1 MEVQDNVVFDV
12 ENRGDEV
19 DCFIEFNNKCDE
31 LDIFMF
37 FVFIDSEVF
46 SILEVF
52 FMDDLEDLIYFLG
65 DVLIFLV
72 DLLRI
77 VNEWENRYFSLK
89 IVNDIEQCK
98 VNSRFLSDI
107 KCFDIGISESVREN
121 VIINDDFSKSSDV
134 DENYSRDEEKR

>member
-19 DCFIEFNNKCDE
+19 DRFIEFNNKCDE

-37 FVFIDSEVF
+37 FLFIDSEIF

-52 FMDDLEDLIYFLG
+52 LMDDLEDLIYFLG

-77 VNEWENRYFSLK
+77 VNEWENRYFQFK
-89 IVNDIEQCK
+89 IVNELEQCK

-107 KCFDIGISESVREN
+107 KCFDVGISDSVREN

-134 DENYSRDEEKR
+134 GENYSSDEEKR

>member
-1 MEVQDNVVFDV
+1 
-12 ENRGDEV
+12 
-19 DCFIEFNNKCDE
+19 
-31 LDIFMF
+31 MF

-77 VNEWENRYFSLK
+77 VNEWENRYFLLK
-89 IVNDIEQCK
+89 IVNDIE
-98 VNSRFLSDI
+98 
-107 KCFDIGISESVREN
+107 
-121 VIINDDFSKSSDV
+121 
-134 DENYSRDEEKR
+134 

>member
-19 DCFIEFNNKCDE
+19 DCFIESNNKCDE

-37 FVFIDSEVF
+37 FVFIDSEIF

-52 FMDDLEDLIYFLG
+52 LMDNLEDLIYFLG

-72 DLLRI
+72 DFLKI
-77 VNEWENRYFSLK
+77 VDEWENRYFSFK
-89 IVNDIEQCK
+89 IVYDIEQCK
-98 VNSRFLSDI
+98 VSSRFLSDI
-107 KCFDIGISESVREN
+107 KCFDIGISDSVREN

-134 DENYSRDEEKR
+134 DENYSSDEEKR

>member
-19 DCFIEFNNKCDE
+19 DRFIEFNNKCDE

-77 VNEWENRYFSLK
+77 VNEWENRYFQFK
-89 IVNDIEQCK
+89 IVNELEQCK

-107 KCFDIGISESVREN
+107 KCFDIGISDSVREN
-121 VIINDDFSKSSDV
+121 VIINSDFSKSSDV
-134 DENYSRDEEKR
+134 DENYSSDEEKR

>member
-19 DCFIEFNNKCDE
+19 DRFIEFNNKCDE

-37 FVFIDSEVF
+37 FLFIDSEVF

-77 VNEWENRYFSLK
+77 VNEWENRYFQFK
-89 IVNDIEQCK
+89 IVNELEQCK

-107 KCFDIGISESVREN
+107 KCFDIGISDSAREN

-134 DENYSRDEEKR
+134 DENYSSDEEKR

>member
-52 FMDDLEDLIYFLG
+52 LMDNLEDLIYFLG

-72 DLLRI
+72 DFLKI
-77 VNEWENRYFSLK
+77 VDEWENRYFSFK
-89 IVNDIEQCK
+89 IVYDIEQCK
-98 VNSRFLSDI
+98 VSLRFLSDI
-107 KCFDIGISESVREN
+107 KCFDIGISDSAREN

-134 DENYSRDEEKR
+134 DENYSSDEEKR

>member
-1 MEVQDNVVFDV
+1 
-12 ENRGDEV
+12 
-19 DCFIEFNNKCDE
+19 
-31 LDIFMF
+31 MF

-77 VNEWENRYFSLK
+77 VNEWENRYFSFK
-89 IVNDIEQCK
+89 IVNDIE
-98 VNSRFLSDI
+98 
-107 KCFDIGISESVREN
+107 
-121 VIINDDFSKSSDV
+121 
-134 DENYSRDEEKR
+134 

>member
-37 FVFIDSEVF
+37 FVFIDSEIF

-52 FMDDLEDLIYFLG
+52 LMDNLEDLIYFLG

-72 DLLRI
+72 DFLKI
-77 VNEWENRYFSLK
+77 VDEWENRYFSFK
-89 IVNDIEQCK
+89 IVYDIEQCK
-98 VNSRFLSDI
+98 VSSRFLSDI
-107 KCFDIGISESVREN
+107 KCFDIGISDSAREN

-134 DENYSRDEEKR
+134 DENYSSDEEKR

>member
-19 DCFIEFNNKCDE
+19 DRFIEFNNKCDE

-46 SILEVF
+46 SIFEVF
-52 FMDDLEDLIYFLG
+52 LMDDLEDLIYFLG
-65 DVLIFLV
+65 DVLLFLV
-72 DLLRI
+72 DVLKI
-77 VNEWENRYFSLK
+77 IDEWENRYFSFK

-107 KCFDIGISESVREN
+107 KCFDVGISDSVREN

-134 DENYSRDEEKR
+134 DENYSSDEEKR

>member
-19 DCFIEFNNKCDE
+19 DRFIEFNNKCDE

-52 FMDDLEDLIYFLG
+52 LMDDLEDLIYFLG

-77 VNEWENRYFSLK
+77 VNEWENRYFQFK
-89 IVNDIEQCK
+89 IVNELEQCK

-107 KCFDIGISESVREN
+107 KCFDIGISDSVREN
-121 VIINDDFSKSSDV
+121 VIINSDFSKSSDV
-134 DENYSRDEEKR
+134 DENYSSDEEKR

>member
-1 MEVQDNVVFDV
+1 
-12 ENRGDEV
+12 
-19 DCFIEFNNKCDE
+19 
-31 LDIFMF
+31 
-37 FVFIDSEVF
+37 
-46 SILEVF
+46 
-52 FMDDLEDLIYFLG
+52 MDDLEDLIYFLG

-107 KCFDIGISESVREN
+107 KCFDVGISDSVREN

-134 DENYSRDEEKR
+134 DENYSSDEEKR